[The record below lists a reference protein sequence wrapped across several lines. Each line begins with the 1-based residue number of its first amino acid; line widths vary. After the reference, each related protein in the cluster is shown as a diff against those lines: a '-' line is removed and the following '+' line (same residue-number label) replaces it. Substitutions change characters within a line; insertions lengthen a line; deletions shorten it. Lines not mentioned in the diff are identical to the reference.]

1 MSKKKVIIVGSI
13 LLVAVIVALSTSY
26 AMFRFNVTKNTNFK
40 LALGTLEL
48 TIKDT
53 TTEDKFIL
61 KNTVPTKDDVA
72 LGEDGYK
79 FTLTNTGTIDSY
91 YSIYLDDILLSD
103 AGERLDNS
111 YIRFNLL
118 NESNNQSNTSSLS
131 SYSSDNRLITNG
143 FLKKGE
149 SVTYIL
155 RMWVKYEAGNEAQN
169 KYFATQIRVV
179 GTQANAVGYQEE
191 ILNGSYPVLKDNLVP
206 VVISDTGVVTKADI
220 NKEWYSYE
228 KKNWANSVILK
239 DESVVYKNGE
249 EIPEDN
255 IESYFVWIPKY
266 SYQLWDLGNYSGLTS
281 ILDKTQ
287 EIKIKFGTSNT
298 SDNVSG
304 ECTTPMKDNQGIAGT
319 SGNCKV
325 GDYMTH
331 PAFLAFDTLGLWVGK
346 FETGYDGATTTTA
359 AQVNSVN
366 TSKIII
372 KPNVYSW
379 RYITVG
385 NAFKNSY
392 DYQRN
397 LDSHMMKNTEWG
409 SVSYL
414 QHSVYGSMTSVRI
427 NNNKAYITGYAGTEE
442 PTLGYNGGT
451 SIAGNR
457 VESTSLGAD
466 GTYTINYLNQNS
478 TVASTTNNYTG
489 IYDMSGGAWEY
500 VIGYTT
506 GATTVGG
513 SSSITSLYSNFFSDS
528 SYAKYWDKYT
538 STAYTN
544 YNNRILGD
552 ATGEMGTFGNEK
564 DSDGS
569 ARNKSS
575 WYKDHAYFAYSSN
588 PWFERGNF
596 WYGGTVSGIFAFNYY
611 TGGVHTYNSY
621 RIVLAPTK

>member
-1 MSKKKVIIVGSI
+1 
-13 LLVAVIVALSTSY
+13 
-26 AMFRFNVTKNTNFK
+26 
-40 LALGTLEL
+40 
-48 TIKDT
+48 
-53 TTEDKFIL
+53 
-61 KNTVPTKDDVA
+61 
-72 LGEDGYK
+72 
-79 FTLTNTGTIDSY
+79 
-91 YSIYLDDILLSD
+91 
-103 AGERLDNS
+103 
-111 YIRFNLL
+111 
-118 NESNNQSNTSSLS
+118 
-131 SYSSDNRLITNG
+131 
-143 FLKKGE
+143 
-149 SVTYIL
+149 
-155 RMWVKYEAGNEAQN
+155 
-169 KYFATQIRVV
+169 
-179 GTQANAVGYQEE
+179 
-191 ILNGSYPVLKDNLVP
+191 
-206 VVISDTGVVTKADI
+206 
-220 NKEWYSYE
+220 
-228 KKNWANSVILK
+228 
-239 DESVVYKNGE
+239 
-249 EIPEDN
+249 
-255 IESYFVWIPKY
+255 
-266 SYQLWDLGNYSGLTS
+266 
-281 ILDKTQ
+281 
-287 EIKIKFGTSNT
+287 
-298 SDNVSG
+298 
-304 ECTTPMKDNQGIAGT
+304 MKDNQGIAGT

-331 PAFLAFDTLGLWVGK
+331 PAFLAFDTTGLWVGK

>member
-91 YSIYLDDILLSD
+91 YSVYLDDILLSD

-281 ILDKTQ
+281 ISDKTQ

-331 PAFLAFDTLGLWVGK
+331 PAFLAFDTTGLWVGK
-346 FETGYDGATTTTA
+346 FETGYDGATSTTE
-359 AQVNSVN
+359 AQVSSVD

-379 RYITVG
+379 RNMTVG
-385 NAFKNSY
+385 NMFKNSY
-392 DYQRN
+392 DYKRD

-409 SVSYL
+409 SVAYL
-414 QHSVYGSMTSVRI
+414 QHSAYGSQSSVRV
-427 NNNKAYITGYAGTEE
+427 NNNKSYITGYAGTEE
-442 PTLGYNGGT
+442 PTLGYNGGN
-451 SIAGNR
+451 SIEGNR
-457 VESTSLGAD
+457 IESTSLGAD

-478 TVASTTNNYTG
+478 VVASTTNNYSG

-500 VIGYTT
+500 VMGYTN

-513 SSSITSLYSNFFSDS
+513 SSSITSLYPNFFSDS
-528 SYAKYWDKYT
+528 TYSKYWDKYT
-538 STAYTN
+538 STAITN

-552 ATGEMGTFGNEK
+552 ATGEMGPFAIEK
-564 DSDGS
+564 DPINSTS
-569 ARNKSS
+569 KSG
-575 WYKDHAYFAYSSN
+575 WYKDHANFPTSSN
-588 PWFERGNF
+588 PWFFRGSYWCNGTTNGDF
-596 WYGGTVSGIFAFNYY
+596 AFSGYAGGTDRDV
-611 TGGVHTYNSY
+611 SY

>member
-206 VVISDTGVVTKADI
+206 VIISDTGVVTKADI

-281 ILDKTQ
+281 ISDKTQ

-331 PAFLAFDTLGLWVGK
+331 PAFLAFDTTGLWVGK

-366 TSKIII
+366 TCKIII

>member
-281 ILDKTQ
+281 ISDKTQ

-298 SDNVSG
+298 SDNVSR

-331 PAFLAFDTLGLWVGK
+331 PAFLAFDTTGLWVGK
-346 FETGYDGATTTTA
+346 FETGYDGATTTA
-359 AQVNSVN
+359 GAQVNSVDTN
-366 TSKIII
+366 KIVI

-379 RYITVG
+379 RNITVG
-385 NAFKNSY
+385 NMFKNSY
-392 DYQRN
+392 DYKRD

-409 SVSYL
+409 SVAYL
-414 QHSVYGSMTSVRI
+414 QHSAYGSQASVRI
-427 NNNKAYITGYAGTEE
+427 NNNKAYITGYAAAVE
-442 PTLGYNGGT
+442 PTLGYNSQN
-451 SIAGNR
+451 SITGNR
-457 VESTSLGAD
+457 VEATGLGLD
-466 GTYTINYLNQNS
+466 GTYTVNYLNKNS
-478 TVASTTNNYTG
+478 VAASTTSNYSG
-489 IYDMSGGAWEY
+489 VYDMSGGAWEY
-500 VIGYTT
+500 VMGYTT

-513 SSSITSLYSNFFSDS
+513 NSSITNLYSNFFSDS
-528 SYAKYWDKYT
+528 TYLKYWDKYT
-538 STAYTN
+538 STLNTN
-544 YNNRILGD
+544 FNNKILGD
-552 ATGEMGTFGNEK
+552 ATGEMGPFGSEK
-564 DSDGS
+564 DLDSNI
-569 ARNKSS
+569 RYKSS
-575 WYKDHAYFAYSSN
+575 WYKDYANFANSSVS
-588 PWFERGNF
+588 WFARGGI
-596 WYGGTVSGIFAFNYY
+596 WYYGTTSGIFAIGSDI
-611 TGGVHTYNSY
+611 GGMDGVVSY
-621 RIVLAPTK
+621 RVVLAPTK

>member
-48 TIKDT
+48 TIRDT

-91 YSIYLDDILLSD
+91 YSVYLDDILLSD

-131 SYSSDNRLITNG
+131 SYSNDNRLITNG

-239 DESVVYKNGE
+239 DESAVYKNGE

-281 ILDKTQ
+281 ISDKTQ

-298 SDNVSG
+298 SDNVTG

-331 PAFLAFDTLGLWVGK
+331 PAFLAFDTTGLWVGK

-409 SVSYL
+409 SVAYL

>member
-281 ILDKTQ
+281 ISDKTQ

-331 PAFLAFDTLGLWVGK
+331 PAFLAFDTTGLWVGK
-346 FETGYDGATTTTA
+346 FETGYDGTTTTA
-359 AQVNSVN
+359 GAQVNSVDTN
-366 TSKIII
+366 KIVI

-379 RYITVG
+379 RNITVG
-385 NAFKNSY
+385 NMFKNSY
-392 DYQRN
+392 DYKRD

-409 SVSYL
+409 SVAYL
-414 QHSVYGSMTSVRI
+414 QHSAYGSQASVRI
-427 NNNKAYITGYAGTEE
+427 NNNKAYITGYAATVE
-442 PTLGYNGGT
+442 PTLGYNSQN
-451 SIAGNR
+451 SITGNR
-457 VESTSLGAD
+457 VEATGLGLD
-466 GTYTINYLNQNS
+466 GTYTVNYLNKNS
-478 TVASTTNNYTG
+478 VAASTTSNYSG
-489 IYDMSGGAWEY
+489 VYDMSGGAWEY
-500 VIGYTT
+500 VMGYTT

-513 SSSITSLYSNFFSDS
+513 NSSITNLYSNFFSDS
-528 SYAKYWDKYT
+528 TYLKYWDKYT
-538 STAYTN
+538 STLNTN
-544 YNNRILGD
+544 FNNKILGD
-552 ATGEMGTFGNEK
+552 ATGEMGPFGSEK
-564 DSDGS
+564 DLDSNI
-569 ARNKSS
+569 RYKSS
-575 WYKDHAYFAYSSN
+575 WYKDYANFANSSVS
-588 PWFERGNF
+588 WFARGGI
-596 WYGGTVSGIFAFNYY
+596 WYYGTTSGIFAIGSDI
-611 TGGVHTYNSY
+611 GGMDGVVSY
-621 RIVLAPTK
+621 RVVLAPTK

>member
-266 SYQLWDLGNYSGLTS
+266 SYQIWDLGNYSGLTS
-281 ILDKTQ
+281 ISDKTQ

-304 ECTTPMKDNQGIAGT
+304 ECTTPMKDNQGIAGA

-331 PAFLAFDTLGLWVGK
+331 PAFLAFDTTGLWVGK

-409 SVSYL
+409 SVAYL
-414 QHSVYGSMTSVRI
+414 QHSAYGSQASVRI
-427 NNNKAYITGYAGTEE
+427 NNNSSYITGYAAKEE
-442 PTLGYNGGT
+442 PTLGYNGGN
-451 SIAGNR
+451 SIEGNR
-457 VESTSLGAD
+457 VESTTLGQD
-466 GTYTINYLNQNS
+466 GTYTINYLNKNS
-478 TVASTTNNYTG
+478 VVASTTNNYSG
-489 IYDMSGGAWEY
+489 VYDTSGGAWEY
-500 VIGYTT
+500 VMGYTT
-506 GATTVGG
+506 GATTIGG
-513 SSSITSLYSNFFSDS
+513 SSSITSLYPNFFSDS
-528 SYAKYWDKYT
+528 SYSKYWDKYT
-538 STAYTN
+538 STVNTN

-552 ATGEMGTFGNEK
+552 ATGEMGSFGSEK
-564 DSDGS
+564 DS
-569 ARNKSS
+569 ANNINYKTS
-575 WYKDHAYFAYSSN
+575 WYRDYAYFVISSG
-588 PWFERGNF
+588 PWFVRGGL
-596 WYGGTVSGIFAFNYY
+596 WYYGISSGIFAFSNM
-611 TGGVHTYNSY
+611 TGGAYTAYSY

>member
-131 SYSSDNRLITNG
+131 SYSNDNRLITNG

-179 GTQANAVGYQEE
+179 GTQANAVGYQEK

-239 DESVVYKNGE
+239 DESAVYKNGE

-266 SYQLWDLGNYSGLTS
+266 SYQLWNLGNYSGLTS
-281 ILDKTQ
+281 ISDKTQ

-298 SDNVSG
+298 SDNVTG

-331 PAFLAFDTLGLWVGK
+331 PAFLAFDTTGLWVGK
-346 FETGYDGATTTTA
+346 FETGYDGATTTTV

-409 SVSYL
+409 SVAYL

>member
-206 VVISDTGVVTKADI
+206 VIISDTGVVTKADI

-281 ILDKTQ
+281 ISDKTQ

-331 PAFLAFDTLGLWVGK
+331 PAFLAFDTTGLWVGK